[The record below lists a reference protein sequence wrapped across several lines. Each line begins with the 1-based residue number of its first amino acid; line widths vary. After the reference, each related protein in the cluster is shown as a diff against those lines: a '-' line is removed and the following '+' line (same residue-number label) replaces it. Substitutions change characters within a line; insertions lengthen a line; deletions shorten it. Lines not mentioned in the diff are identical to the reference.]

1 MFGRL
6 WEHIGIRSMD
16 SQSNSASYLSAA
28 QKGKTARRFNPGH
41 WFYLALFALCLIVFL
56 DAPILAI
63 TWSTKPFIGFV
74 VEQTLVVSG
83 NTGKGWINPSV
94 GLGHPQRVIQVGDKA
109 VHTPDDYYLVLSAL
123 RVGEVTEVWTV
134 LPDGETRTFPSIEV
148 GRFPTADLIRL
159 FWLPYLVG
167 LAYVAVGAWVYRMRG
182 LTLAVRAFT
191 FFSVC
196 AGLVNGLLFDLSTT
210 HAAPFLWTVG
220 ISQIGGALI
229 SLGLV
234 FPEEWAPVKRWP
246 AVRLLPYSISIIL
259 MVWGVVV
266 VNSKVDPWA
275 YITAWRFS
283 YVYAALGIFIFL
295 GIMLYRQATVRSDI
309 ARQQARIVLWG
320 SLLAFGPVSIYLGA
334 PLLRMNVLW
343 NPAIFTPFLLLFP
356 ISIGISIL
364 RYRLWDIDVII
375 NRTLVYSLLTVLLA
389 AIYFGSVFALYKIF
403 RTLTGLA
410 SDLASVA
417 STLVIV
423 AVFTPL
429 RKNLQN
435 FIDSRFYRRKYDAA
449 KTLSAF
455 SQTLRDEV
463 DLLALVDHL
472 QVVIG
477 ETIMPSHVQ
486 TWLRSGSGYRVG
498 PGYRVGQTNH
508 ESPRELANPMQAVA
522 EIPLQDP
529 VIGFFSKASYAA
541 EIEGL
546 DLVSPGL
553 ETLKSTGVEIVVPL
567 VTHGELVAWIS
578 LGPRLS
584 SQEYSADDRALLS
597 NLAVQ
602 AAPAVHVAQLVA
614 EQQAEAL
621 QRERLEHEMNV
632 ARRIQH
638 ALLPKELPKLED
650 WRLAAYYQPARAV
663 GGDFYDFVSFEGGR
677 MGLFI
682 GDVTDKGVPAAL
694 VMATTR
700 TLLRAVALGTLSP
713 GQVLERVNNLLM
725 PDIPANMFVTCLV
738 VILDPASGRLQYA
751 NAGHNVPYR
760 RTRDGVTE
768 LHATGMPLG
777 LFADMFYEEK
787 ELVIE
792 PGDCVIFYSDGLVEA
807 HNNQREMFGSER
819 LQTLLG
825 EGFEDSQTMIDC
837 LINELQTFT
846 GKDWE
851 QEDDIT
857 LVGLKRSPWKS

>member
-1 MFGRL
+1 M
-6 WEHIGIRSMD
+6 
-16 SQSNSASYLSAA
+16 
-28 QKGKTARRFNPGH
+28 
-41 WFYLALFALCLIVFL
+41 
-56 DAPILAI
+56 
-63 TWSTKPFIGFV
+63 
-74 VEQTLVVSG
+74 
-83 NTGKGWINPSV
+83 
-94 GLGHPQRVIQVGDKA
+94 
-109 VHTPDDYYLVLSAL
+109 
-123 RVGEVTEVWTV
+123 
-134 LPDGETRTFPSIEV
+134 
-148 GRFPTADLIRL
+148 
-159 FWLPYLVG
+159 FWLPYFVG
-167 LAYVAVGAWVYRMRG
+167 LAYLAVGAWVYRIRG
-182 LTLAVRAFT
+182 LTLPVRAFT

-196 AGLVNGLLFDLSTT
+196 AALANGLLFDLSTT
-210 HAAPFLWTVG
+210 HAAPFLWTVA

-246 AVRLLPYSISIIL
+246 VMRLLPYIISIIL
-259 MVWGVVV
+259 MVWGVAV
-266 VNSKVDPWA
+266 VNSKENPWA

-283 YVYAALGIFIFL
+283 YVYAALAIFIFL
-295 GIMLYRQATVRSDI
+295 GIMLYRQATARSDI

-343 NPAIFTPFLLLFP
+343 NPAIFTPFLLIFP

-389 AIYFGSVFALYKIF
+389 AIYFGSVFALYEIF
-403 RTLTGLA
+403 SNLIGQA
-410 SDLASVA
+410 SELASVA
-417 STLVIV
+417 ATLVIV

-435 FIDSRFYRRKYDAA
+435 FIDSRFYRRKYDTA

-463 DLLALVDHL
+463 DLPALVKNL

-477 ETIMPSHVQ
+477 ETIMPAYVQ

-498 PGYRVGQTNH
+498 SAERVGLGDQVGVGDQVGETNG
-508 ESPRELANPMQAVA
+508 ESPLELANPMQAVA
-522 EIPLQDP
+522 EIPIQDP
-529 VIGFFSKASYAA
+529 VIDFFSKAAYAA
-541 EIEGL
+541 EIEGF

-553 ETLKSTGVEIVVPL
+553 ETLKTMGVEMVVPL
-567 VTHGELVAWIS
+567 VTHGELVGWIS

-584 SQEYSADDRALLS
+584 GQEYSADDRALLS

-602 AAPAVHVAQLVA
+602 AAPAVHVAQLVV
-614 EQQAEAL
+614 EQQAEVL
-621 QRERLEHEMNV
+621 RRERLEHEMNV

-663 GGDFYDFVSFEGGR
+663 GGDFYDFVSFEDGR
-677 MGLFI
+677 TGLFI

-700 TLLRAVALGTLSP
+700 TLLRAVALEALSP

-738 VILDPASGRLQYA
+738 AILDPASGRLQYA
-751 NAGHNVPYR
+751 NAGQNLPYR
-760 RTRDGVTE
+760 RTRDGVSE

-787 ELVIE
+787 EVVIE

-807 HNNQREMFGSER
+807 HNNQRQMFGSER
-819 LQTLLG
+819 VQILLG
-825 EGFEDSQTMIDC
+825 EGFEDGQTIIDC
-837 LINELQTFT
+837 LLNELQSFT

-857 LVGLKRSPWKS
+857 LVGLKRLTL

>member
-1 MFGRL
+1 
-6 WEHIGIRSMD
+6 MD
-16 SQSNSASYLSAA
+16 SRGNSASSLSTARKGKAA
-28 QKGKTARRFNPGH
+28 QRFNPGH
-41 WFYLALFALCLIVFL
+41 WFHLALFALCLLVFL
-56 DAPILAI
+56 DAPILAM
-63 TWSTKPFIGFV
+63 TWSTKPFVGFV
-74 VEQTLVVSG
+74 VEQTLVVSSS
-83 NTGKGWINPSV
+83 TGKEWINPSM
-94 GLGHPQRVIQVGDKA
+94 GLVFPQRVIQVGNKA
-109 VHTPDDYYLVLSAL
+109 VHSPEDYYSAL
-123 RVGEVTEVWTV
+123 STLRTGEFTEVRTV
-134 LPDGETRTFPSIEV
+134 LPDGKTRMFPFVEV
-148 GRFPTADLIRL
+148 GRFPTADLIRM
-159 FWLPYLVG
+159 FWLPYVVG
-167 LAYVAVGAWVYRMRG
+167 LAYLAVGAWIYRIRG
-182 LTLAVRAFT
+182 LTLPVRAFA

-196 AGLVNGLLFDLSTT
+196 AALANGLLFDLSTT
-210 HAAPFLWTVG
+210 HAAPFLWTVA
-220 ISQIGGALI
+220 ISQIGSALI

-246 AVRLLPYSISIIL
+246 VMRLLPYSISIIL
-259 MVWGVVV
+259 MVRGLVV
-266 VNSKVDPWA
+266 VNSKENPWA

-334 PLLRMNVLW
+334 PLLSMNVLW
-343 NPAIFTPFLLLFP
+343 NPAIFTPFLLIFP

-364 RYRLWDIDVII
+364 RYRLWDIDVIV

-389 AIYFGSVFALYKIF
+389 AIYFGSVFALHEIF
-403 RTLTGLA
+403 RTLTGQA
-410 SDLASVA
+410 SELASVA

-435 FIDSRFYRRKYDAA
+435 FIDSRFYRQKYDTAR
-449 KTLSAF
+449 TLSAF

-463 DLLALVDHL
+463 DLPALIDQL

-477 ETIMPSHVQ
+477 ETIMPAHVQ
-486 TWLRSGSGYRVG
+486 TWLRTGSGYRVG
-498 PGYRVGQTNH
+498 ETNH
-508 ESPRELANPMQAVA
+508 ESPRELTSSRQAVA
-522 EIPLQDP
+522 EIQIQDP
-529 VIGFFSKASYAA
+529 VIDFFSKASYAA

-553 ETLKSTGVEIVVPL
+553 ETLKLTGVEMVVPL
-567 VTHGELVAWIS
+567 VTHGELVGWIS

-584 SQEYSADDRALLS
+584 GQEYSADDRALLS

-602 AAPAVHVAQLVA
+602 AAPAVHVARLVA

-621 QRERLEHEMNV
+621 QRERLENEMNV

-663 GGDFYDFVSFEGGR
+663 GGDFYDFVTFEDGR
-677 MGLFI
+677 TGLFI

-700 TLLRAVALGTLSP
+700 TLLRAVALEALSP

-738 VILDPASGRLQYA
+738 AILDPTSGRLQYA
-751 NAGHNVPYR
+751 NAGQNLPYC
-760 RTRDGVTE
+760 RTRDGVSE

-787 ELVIE
+787 EVVIE

-819 LQTLLG
+819 VQTLLG
-825 EGFEDSQTMIDC
+825 EGFEDGQTIIDC
-837 LINELQTFT
+837 LLNELQAFT

-857 LVGLKRSPWKS
+857 LVGLKRLTL